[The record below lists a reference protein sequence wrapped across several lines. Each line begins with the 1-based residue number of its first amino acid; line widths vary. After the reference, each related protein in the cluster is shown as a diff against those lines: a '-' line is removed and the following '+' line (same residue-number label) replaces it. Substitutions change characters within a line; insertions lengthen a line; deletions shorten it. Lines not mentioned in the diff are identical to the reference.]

1 MIKYFFFIILI
12 FTTGC
17 GTTGHAVSLEKDE
30 VKTLIAEHNRVR
42 ADVGVGPVGWSNKIA
57 DYSMA
62 WAGNLAKS
70 GCKMEHRP
78 SSGKW
83 KQIYG
88 ENIFMGTAGYYGM
101 AHAVQAWESEKK
113 DYTYG
118 PVDEK
123 TWYPTGHYT
132 QVVWKNTKTIG
143 CGKSI
148 CNGNIIVV
156 CNYDPP
162 GNYLGEKPY

>member
-1 MIKYFFFIILI
+1 MKKYFFFIVLILA
-12 FTTGC
+12 GC
-17 GTTGHAVSLEKDE
+17 GTTGHVLKLENSE
-30 VKTLIAEHNRVR
+30 VKTLLTEHNRVR
-42 ADVGVGPVGWSNKIA
+42 ADVGVGPVGWSHKIA

-62 WAGNLAKS
+62 WAGHLAEK

-78 SSGKW
+78 RSGKW
-83 KQIYG
+83 KQQYG

-101 AHAVQAWESEKK
+101 ADAVKSWESEKQ

-118 PVDEK
+118 AVTEK
-123 TWYPTGHYT
+123 NWYPTGHYT
-132 QVVWKNTKTIG
+132 QLVWRDTKAIG

-162 GNYLGEKPY
+162 GNYMGQKPY